1 MSTRDLLERCRGN
14 VRLHL
19 RAAGETRVLFSLQ
32 TFPRVCPEPVWAN
45 RLFHIRK
52 FKRSAGFSQVLDGVE
67 ALGQSQ
73 LMGSPA
79 LPKWGVPIDQV
90 LCKEKRLF
98 SFGVSLF

>member
-1 MSTRDLLERCRGN
+1 M
-14 VRLHL
+14 
-19 RAAGETRVLFSLQ
+19 
-32 TFPRVCPEPVWAN
+32 
-45 RLFHIRK
+45 
-52 FKRSAGFSQVLDGVE
+52 LDGVE